1 MQAVGFIKG
10 FLTPDRST
18 TVGADES
25 RTTSAPPATS
35 AAESPQRLLSVVQ
48 ESQEPERE
56 SAYAEAQRGPLI
68 EIPKGAVTPALINA
82 LSAKE
87 LVPTQRPSQG
97 NRYHGPHPQ
106 HPPSQLQSD
115 LSRPVLLQ
123 SELSRSPSLQSDLS
137 RPSLV
142 A

>member
-48 ESQEPERE
+48 ESQERL
-56 SAYAEAQRGPLI
+56 QK
-68 EIPKGAVTPALINA
+68 KGAGVAMDAGAGGVRHERRAPA
-82 LSAKE
+82 
-87 LVPTQRPSQG
+87 
-97 NRYHGPHPQ
+97 
-106 HPPSQLQSD
+106 
-115 LSRPVLLQ
+115 
-123 SELSRSPSLQSDLS
+123 
-137 RPSLV
+137 
-142 A
+142 